1 MWSVPIISDKL
12 VRAFFFKKKTHVAAD
27 SEISGTTGKGI
38 VEEAAALEAA
48 LV

>member
-1 MWSVPIISDKL
+1 MVCPNHQRQTHADIL
-12 VRAFFFKKKTHVAAD
+12 FLKKTHVVAD